1 MVELN
6 LTPHLQEKL
15 EQAQKL
21 QGELEVI
28 VAQRYQLEVSLK
40 EVEKSL
46 EELEKVGDDA
56 PIYKHVGSI
65 LVRAKSKDEVKKE
78 LEEKKEMLE
87 LRIKA
92 VQRQQEL
99 LQKKYEE
106 IQREF
111 AAAYGGGAVSG

>member
-1 MVELN
+1 MAVRI
-6 LTPHLQEKL
+6 TPQMQEKL

-21 QGELEVI
+21 QGELDVI
-28 VAQRYQLEVSLK
+28 LAQRYQLEVSLK

-46 EELEKVGDDA
+46 EELEKVDEGT
-56 PIYKHVGSI
+56 PIYKNVGSI
-65 LVRAKSKDEVKKE
+65 LVRAKSKEDVKKE

-92 VQRQQEL
+92 VQRQQEV

-106 IQREF
+106 VQRSF
-111 AAAYGGGAVSG
+111 AELYRGGGLSG

>member
-1 MVELN
+1 MVELK
-6 LTPHLQEKL
+6 LSPHLQDKL

-28 VAQRYQLEVSLK
+28 VSQRYQLELSLK

-46 EELEKVGDDA
+46 EELNKVDENA

-65 LVRAKSKDEVKKE
+65 LVKAKSKDEVKKE
-78 LEEKKEMLE
+78 LEEKKDMLE

>member
-1 MVELN
+1 MAVRI
-6 LTPHLQEKL
+6 TPQMQEKL

-21 QGELEVI
+21 QGELEII

-46 EELEKVGDDA
+46 EELNKVDEDT

-65 LVRAKSKDEVKKE
+65 LVRAKSKEEVRKE

-106 IQREF
+106 IQKSF
-111 AAAYGGGAVSG
+111 AELYGGRGVSG